1 MATRTRDKK
10 LIEQEQ
16 EGAIDLSIFDV
27 GNYLVLSKAA
37 DDLGMTKFSASHFED
52 VIATDI
58 LSLAFYCVADEYC
71 PLYQIVD
78 WSADQYLPS
87 EKTFTEGRIVQSL
100 EAISESNISCFL
112 KEFAELPGIYSK
124 QFKEVKEALSAFRTK
139 EDLKKQFEFLQ
150 YEGDVEDLEIDSLHH
165 ARSRLFIQLLAET
178 LRAYVKKRLKEH
190 EDKFRCEHI
199 VDDWFLIIKG
209 IQLIQVGNGRPY
221 FKKFIEDQREILN
234 FFRIDLKN
242 RQWPDLRKLRSE
254 LY

>member
-1 MATRTRDKK
+1 M
-10 LIEQEQ
+10 
-16 EGAIDLSIFDV
+16 
-27 GNYLVLSKAA
+27 
-37 DDLGMTKFSASHFED
+37 
-52 VIATDI
+52 
-58 LSLAFYCVADEYC
+58 
-71 PLYQIVD
+71 
-78 WSADQYLPS
+78 
-87 EKTFTEGRIVQSL
+87 
-100 EAISESNISCFL
+100 
-112 KEFAELPGIYSK
+112 IYSK

-150 YEGDVEDLEIDSLHH
+150 YEGDVEDLGIDSLHH

-178 LRAYVKKRLKEH
+178 LRGYVKKRLKEH

-221 FKKFIEDQREILN
+221 FKKFTEDLREILN